1 MCGPTQL
8 NIYLEGV
15 SDHGDKHD
23 FFSGLSTF
31 LKRRVDSV
39 YSLQR
44 HCWQCLH
51 TLVNVTA
58 YQTKNPS
65 VAIITVN
72 PRTEPT
78 PPIIC

>member
-1 MCGPTQL
+1 VWPTQL
-8 NIYLEGV
+8 NIHLEGV

-23 FFSGLSTF
+23 LVFSGLSTL
-31 LKRRVDSV
+31 LKRHVDSV
-39 YSLQR
+39 GSVHR

-51 TLVNVTA
+51 TLVGVTA
-58 YQTKNPS
+58 HQTKIPS

-72 PRTEPT
+72 PRTEPK